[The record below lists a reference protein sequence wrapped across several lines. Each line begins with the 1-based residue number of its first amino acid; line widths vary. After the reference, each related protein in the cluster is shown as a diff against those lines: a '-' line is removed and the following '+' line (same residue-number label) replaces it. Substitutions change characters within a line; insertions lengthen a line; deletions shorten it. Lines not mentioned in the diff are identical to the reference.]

1 MEIFFR
7 GSLCRREYGMVGK
20 IMRLGCCFLM
30 AVGMVWTHA
39 APSLAA
45 APSDGSGKTSVQAS
59 VAGALRHHRS
69 LMSAKESRTAAEH
82 SLRQARAGFGP
93 RVDVSGRSGMGIIS
107 DSSSRAY
114 NLDKEWLGVGSVSAQ
129 LVQPLWDGF
138 ATRSRT
144 RMAQAALDSAQARLL
159 DTETTVTLNAVVAHL
174 NLLRCR
180 VLRELAQENVARH
193 ESIVQQAY
201 ERLALGADTQADVA
215 QAQSRLKRAESL
227 LSEADAALQT
237 AYATYT
243 RTTGME
249 PRNLEEVSPPPG
261 MPSDVETLLQIAE
274 KQNPTL
280 AMYLQE
286 IRAAKGEKE
295 LNESTF
301 LPSVQLEA
309 GPSYSDRG
317 GNRERW
323 VYSFDVTV
331 GVQWNIFSSGAD
343 VEGLRSASAKERA
356 ARQNFYDFM
365 DSLRLDMRSAWDS
378 YQAAKEEYAH
388 YKEAIIYNQRTCDA
402 YHQQFLL
409 GTRSLLD
416 VLDSESELYTSR
428 SQAETARATAIAG
441 AYNLVALAG
450 DLLTR
455 LKVSPEILSAEPLPA
470 PPVKGED
477 FELGWF
483 K

>member
-20 IMRLGCCFLM
+20 IMRLGCCFLL
-30 AVGMVWTHA
+30 AAGMVWTHA

-114 NLDKEWLGVGSVSAQ
+114 DLDKEWLGVGSVSAQ

-144 RMAQAALDSAQARLL
+144 RMARAALDSAQARLL
-159 DTETTVTLNAVVAHL
+159 DTQTTVTLNAVVAHL

-243 RTTGME
+243 RTTGLE
-249 PRNLEEVSPPPG
+249 PRHLEEVLPPPRACRQ
-261 MPSDVETLLQIAE
+261 MWRRSCRSPKSR
-274 KQNPTL
+274 
-280 AMYLQE
+280 
-286 IRAAKGEKE
+286 IR
-295 LNESTF
+295 
-301 LPSVQLEA
+301 PWQC
-309 GPSYSDRG
+309 
-317 GNRERW
+317 
-323 VYSFDVTV
+323 
-331 GVQWNIFSSGAD
+331 IFR
-343 VEGLRSASAKERA
+343 RSA
-356 ARQNFYDFM
+356 RQKG
-365 DSLRLDMRSAWDS
+365 RRS
-378 YQAAKEEYAH
+378 
-388 YKEAIIYNQRTCDA
+388 
-402 YHQQFLL
+402 
-409 GTRSLLD
+409 
-416 VLDSESELYTSR
+416 
-428 SQAETARATAIAG
+428 
-441 AYNLVALAG
+441 
-450 DLLTR
+450 
-455 LKVSPEILSAEPLPA
+455 
-470 PPVKGED
+470 
-477 FELGWF
+477 
-483 K
+483 

>member
-1 MEIFFR
+1 
-7 GSLCRREYGMVGK
+7 MVGK
-20 IMRLGCCFLM
+20 AARLCCFFLL
-30 AVGMVWTHA
+30 AVSMLWMRAV
-39 APSLAA
+39 PSRAA
-45 APSDGSGKTSVQAS
+45 APAPGDNRKTPVQTS
-59 VAGALRHHRS
+59 VAGALRHYRS
-69 LMSAKESRTAAEH
+69 LMSAKENLTAAEH

-93 RVDVSGRSGMGIIS
+93 RVDVSGQSGMGIIS

-114 NLDKEWLGVGSVSAQ
+114 DLDRKWLGVGGVSAQ

-144 RMAQAALDSAQARLL
+144 RIAQAALDSAQARLL
-159 DTETTVTLNAVVAHL
+159 DTATTVTLNAVIAHL
-174 NLLRCR
+174 DLLRCR
-180 VLRELAQENVARH
+180 VLRDLARENVERH
-193 ESIVQQAY
+193 QNIVRQAY
-201 ERLALGADTQADVA
+201 ERLALGADTPADVA
-215 QAQSRLKRAESL
+215 QAQSRLKRADAL
-227 LSEADAALQT
+227 ASEAEAALKT
-237 AYATYT
+237 AHATYS
-243 RTTGME
+243 RTTGLL
-249 PRNLEEVSPPPG
+249 PRHLEEVPPPSG
-261 MPSDVETLLQIAE
+261 MPDDVETLLRIAE
-274 KQNPTL
+274 EHNPAL

-295 LNESTF
+295 LSESAM

-323 VYSFDVTV
+323 VQSFDVTV

-343 VEGLRSASAKERA
+343 LEGIRSASAKERA
-356 ARQNFYDFM
+356 ARQNFYDYM
-365 DSLRLDMRSAWDS
+365 DTLRLDMRSAWAS
-378 YQAAKEEYAH
+378 YQAAREDYIH
-388 YKEAIIYNQRTCDA
+388 YKEAIVYNQRTCDA

-409 GTRSLLD
+409 GKRSLLD

-428 SQAETARATAIAG
+428 SQAETARVSAIAR

-455 LKVSPEILSAEPLPA
+455 LGVSPEVLSAEPLPA